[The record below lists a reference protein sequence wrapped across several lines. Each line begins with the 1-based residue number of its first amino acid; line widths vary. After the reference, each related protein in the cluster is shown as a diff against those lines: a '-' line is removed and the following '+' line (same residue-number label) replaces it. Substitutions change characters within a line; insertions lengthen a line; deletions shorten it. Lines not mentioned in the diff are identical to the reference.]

1 MQLRD
6 HIESPCGLRF
16 MFEQLELQAGYT
28 RRWLLDQ
35 PMMRTGEEIAQ
46 TYAVLRRFVEFIA
59 QTDIPYINTLQFRL
73 QGLKDIRTT
82 IKNLSQNA
90 VLDDIELFEVK
101 HLAILAVDVAERLRN
116 HGLDD
121 AVAIPDLNEVIT
133 ILDPDGLKMATFYVY
148 DSYCQEL
155 RDLRSQMRQHPE
167 QQEELLV
174 EAAEI
179 EEGVRRDL
187 SKQLHP
193 FAKALEAAQ
202 VALAKIDLNLAK
214 ALQMRQWGLCF
225 PSISNDDVTRYE
237 GMFHPQVKDAL
248 EKTKK
253 QFQPVTLEFGLKPTL
268 ITGANMGGKTVVLKT
283 LTLCQYLFQYGFGI
297 PAQSAEIAVKDEIYF
312 CIGDEQSIEKG
323 LSSFAAEMKNI
334 DAVIKASR
342 ENRKIV
348 ALIDE
353 PARTTN
359 PTEGTAL
366 VSALVKVLADKRLS
380 LVMTTHYDIEPTDA
394 HCLRVK
400 GFENGTMNYE
410 LVEVQDG
417 EVPHEALNIAESL
430 GIDKEWIETAREI
443 LNIPNSV
450 QLNLSNS
457 IGLDP
462 KGSNSTP
469 LNEEG
474 ENKTPSN
481 SRGFMN
487 LVEKEGGK

>member
-1 MQLRD
+1 MRDANAYNEMQLRD
-6 HIESPCGLRF
+6 NIESPCGLRY
-16 MFEQLELQAGYT
+16 MLDQLELQSGYA
-28 RRWLLDQ
+28 RRWLLDM

-46 TYAVLRRFVEFIA
+46 AYAVLHRFVEFIE
-59 QTDIPYINTLQFRL
+59 QVDTPYINTLQFRL

-82 IKNLSQNA
+82 IKNLGQKA

-101 HLAILAVDVAERLRN
+101 HLAILAVDVAERMRN

-121 AVAIPDLNEVIT
+121 AVQIPDLNEVIT

-167 QQEELLV
+167 QQEDLLLQC
-174 EAAEI
+174 AEI

-187 SKQLHP
+187 SQQLHP

-202 VALAKIDLNLAK
+202 VALAQIDVNLAK
-214 ALQMRQWGLCF
+214 ALQMKQLGLCF
-225 PSISNDDVTRYE
+225 PTISSDESSRYE
-237 GMFHPQVKDAL
+237 SMFHPQVKDAL

-253 QFQPVTLEFGLKPTL
+253 TFQPVTLEFGLKPTL

-297 PAQSAEIAVKDEIYF
+297 PAEKADIAVKDEIYF

-342 ENRKIV
+342 EDRKIV

-366 VSALVKVLADKRLS
+366 VSALVKVLSGKRLS

-430 GIDKEWIETAREI
+430 GIDKEWIAEARRI
-443 LNIPNSV
+443 L
-450 QLNLSNS
+450 
-457 IGLDP
+457 
-462 KGSNSTP
+462 
-469 LNEEG
+469 
-474 ENKTPSN
+474 TPSN
-481 SRGFMN
+481 SRGLDKGANSTILGVKKHFC
-487 LVEKEGGK
+487 